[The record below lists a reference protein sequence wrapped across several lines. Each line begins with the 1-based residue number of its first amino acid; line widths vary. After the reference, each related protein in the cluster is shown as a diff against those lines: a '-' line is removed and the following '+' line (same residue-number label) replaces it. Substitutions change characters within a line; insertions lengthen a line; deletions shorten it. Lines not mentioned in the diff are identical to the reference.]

1 MYRILLV
8 FISFSFCVDV
18 SYFAKILE
26 SVVESKRYEFNG
38 IKFTQTYVDYAKLKG
53 DLYHQTLINQQIKV
67 YAKAKPP
74 AKKQAKLSFWI
85 NAYNFFTLVDAQSR
99 YPLKSMIDLGWKKKN
114 HTVNGKKLSLDE
126 IEHKY
131 IRPLGDPK
139 IHFAI
144 NCASVGCANLR
155 KKPYNPKRLQFQLRL
170 AVKNTLKNPL
180 HLRPHEGGIN
190 KAKGVTATKLFEWYE
205 SDFENVESFIGK
217 YGPRGSKGQKVYLDI
232 EFDWRINTKKN
243 VLSAFS
249 ELERQLPNLKAR

>member
-1 MYRILLV
+1 MYRFLL
-8 FISFSFCVDV
+8 FLISFSFCTDV
-18 SYFAKILE
+18 SSYAKILE
-26 SVVESKRYEFNG
+26 SVVGIKRYEFNG

-53 DLYHQTLINQQIKV
+53 DLYYQTLINQQIKV
-67 YAKAKPP
+67 YATAKPP

-85 NAYNFFTLVDAQSR
+85 NAYNFFTLVDAQAHF
-99 YPLKSMIDLGWKKKN
+99 PLKSMKDVGWKNKN

-144 NCASVGCANLR
+144 NCASVGCANLKR
-155 KKPYNPKRLQFQLRL
+155 KPYNSKRLQFQLRL
-170 AVKNTLKNPL
+170 AVKNSLKNPL
-180 HLRPHEGGIN
+180 HLRPHEGAMN
-190 KAKGVTATKLFEWYE
+190 SSKGVAATKLFEWYGL
-205 SDFENVESFIGK
+205 DFENVEDFIKK
-217 YGPRGSKGQKVYLDI
+217 YGPVALTGKKVHLDI

-249 ELERQLPNLKAR
+249 DLEAQLPKLKAR